1 MRSVRDR
8 RRGPF
13 TLLFFHN
20 TSCRSN
26 VQKRRRD
33 RTEINSLRT
42 ALVSLIL
49 EVHILF
55 VRGRYVCV
63 RSGVNKHAHIY
74 IPAPNRPQSTSGA
87 VVKLQFFPLQECTLT
102 KLLRVKIYFGRYENE
117 SNETTCVRLKITA
130 GGLHFNVSS
139 ANS

>member
-26 VQKRRRD
+26 EQKRRRE
-33 RTEINSLRT
+33 RSEINSLRT

-55 VRGRYVCV
+55 VRGRYALCPLW
-63 RSGVNKHAHIY
+63 RKQTRAY

-102 KLLRVKIYFGRYENE
+102 KLLRVKMYFGHYENE
-117 SNETTCVRLKITA
+117 NNEKTCVRLKITA
-130 GGLHFNVSS
+130 GGLHFNGSS